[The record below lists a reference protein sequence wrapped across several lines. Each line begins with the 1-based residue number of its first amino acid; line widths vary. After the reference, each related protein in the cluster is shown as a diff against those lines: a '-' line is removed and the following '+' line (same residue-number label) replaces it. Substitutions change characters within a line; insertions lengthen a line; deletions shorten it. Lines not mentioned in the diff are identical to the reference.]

1 MLAETK
7 GIRTRRTSNSGG
19 RLNLSETQGR
29 RLAQRDGYRLAELL
43 ATKGPSAEDIM
54 DMFDHNGDGEIGKE
68 EFLDQLGEIAR
79 DHDYEPTEDDRDMAM
94 KMFRMADKDKSGSV
108 SREEL
113 LDAMEAMDD

>member
-1 MLAETK
+1 
-7 GIRTRRTSNSGG
+7 
-19 RLNLSETQGR
+19 
-29 RLAQRDGYRLAELL
+29 
-43 ATKGPSAEDIM
+43 M